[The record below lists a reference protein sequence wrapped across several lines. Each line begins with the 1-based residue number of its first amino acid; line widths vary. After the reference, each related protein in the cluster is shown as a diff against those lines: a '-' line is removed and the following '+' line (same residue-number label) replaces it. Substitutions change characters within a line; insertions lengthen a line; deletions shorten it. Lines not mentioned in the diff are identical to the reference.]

1 MSGILSTSSSALIA
15 FQRALAT
22 ISHNVANVGTDG
34 YSRQRVEL
42 ANRIGA
48 PNGSG
53 FNGAGVQVTTVRRMV
68 DEFNAGRLL
77 FSGSELGRLTELSR
91 LANRVDATFTDAGT
105 SLTQS
110 WSGFFDAAQAVSTDP
125 SSISARES
133 YLAAAQTLVTRFR
146 YLDSQLDSLENEVN
160 GRLSAAAD
168 EVNRLSNEIARLNQE
183 VIRQRAASGGQP
195 PNDLL
200 DQRDLLVRKLS
211 EQIGVT
217 TAEQEDGSL
226 NVFTVGGQALVVG
239 NRALQVAAQQ
249 DPFQPQRVNIVL
261 EFQGGA
267 VRLPDSTLGGQI
279 AGLVDFRRDVLD
291 PTSRSVGQLA
301 TSLAHLVNQQ
311 NAQGVD
317 LYGNPGGPIFT
328 QPPITALGAQANT
341 GSGSFTASIANI
353 AALTPNDIQINFD
366 GATFTAR
373 DPRTGASYPV
383 SGTGA
388 PGDPLLVNGLALV
401 LGGTP
406 NAGDSFLIQPT
417 AGAAGRLNLA
427 LTDPRGIAAAAPVRT
442 AAAVGNLGDARP
454 ALSVVNRNDPALG
467 TPVDIV
473 FIDANNYTVNGGA
486 PIPWTQGDVISVN
499 GWELRLEPPPAPGDS
514 FTVRA
519 TGANSSDN
527 ANARALAQLDDA
539 LRLNG
544 GIGTLNETL
553 RGMVS
558 SIGGAARG
566 AEFSL
571 EGQQAVQAQLEQ
583 VRLSESGVNLDEEAA
598 NLLRFQQAYQAAAQM
613 INTADTIFQ
622 SLLSAVAR

>member
-53 FNGAGVQVTTVRRMV
+53 FNGAGVQITTVRRLV
-68 DEFNAGRLL
+68 DEFNTGRLL
-77 FSGSELGRLTELSR
+77 FSSAELGRLTELSR

-125 SSISARES
+125 SSTSARES
-133 YLAAAQTLVTRFR
+133 YLAAAQTLATRFR
-146 YLDSQLDSLENEVN
+146 YLDSQLDSMENEVN
-160 GRLSAAAD
+160 GRLEAAAN
-168 EVNRLSNEIARLNQE
+168 EVNRLSGEIARLNQE
-183 VIRQRAASGGQP
+183 IIRQRAASGGQP

-200 DQRDLLVRKLS
+200 DQRDLLVNKLS

-226 NVFTVGGQALVVG
+226 NVFTLGGQGLVVG
-239 NRALQVAAQQ
+239 ARALQVAAEQ
-249 DPFQPQRVNIVL
+249 DPFEPQRVNIVL
-261 EFQGGA
+261 EFQGGT
-267 VRLPDSTLGGQI
+267 VRLPDSSLGGQI

-301 TSLAHLVNQQ
+301 SGLAFLVNQQ

-317 LYGNPGGPIFT
+317 LYGNPGGPIFS
-328 QPPITALGAQANT
+328 QPPITALGAQGNT

-353 AALTPNDIQINFD
+353 AQLSPNDIRIDFD
-366 GATFTAR
+366 GASFSAR
-373 DPRTGASYPV
+373 DPRTGAVFPV

-401 LGGTP
+401 LSGAP
-406 NAGDSFLIQPT
+406 NAGDSFLVQPT
-417 AGAAGRLNLA
+417 AGAAGRLNVVM
-427 LTDPRGIAAAAPVRT
+427 TDPRAVAAAAPVRS

-454 ALSVVNRNDPALG
+454 ALTVVNRNDPALG

-473 FIDANNYTVNGGA
+473 FLDANTYTVNGGA
-486 PIPWTQGDVISVN
+486 PIAWSQGDVIAVN
-499 GWELRLEPPPAPGDS
+499 GWELRLEPPPAPGDR

-527 ANARALAQLDDA
+527 TNARALAQIDDA

-583 VRLSESGVNLDEEAA
+583 VRQSESGVNLDEEAA

-613 INTADTIFQ
+613 INTADTVFQ
-622 SLLSAVAR
+622 SLLAAVQR

>member
-1 MSGILSTSSSALIA
+1 MSGILSTSSSALLA

-22 ISHNVANVGTDG
+22 VSHNVANVGTEG

-53 FNGAGVQVTTVRRMV
+53 FAGAGVQVTTIRRLV
-68 DEFNAGRLL
+68 DEFNSGRLL
-77 FSGSELGRLTELSR
+77 FSSAELGRLSELSR
-91 LANRVDATFTDAGT
+91 LANRVDASFTDAGT
-105 SLTQS
+105 SLTAG
-110 WSGFFDAAQAVSTDP
+110 WSEFFDATQAISTDP

-133 YLAAAQTLVTRFR
+133 YLAAADSLASRFR
-146 YLDSQLDSLENEVN
+146 YLNSQLDSLDREVN
-160 GRLSAAAD
+160 GRLGAAAQ
-168 EVNRLSNEIARLNQE
+168 EVNRLTGEVARLNQE
-183 VIRQRAASGGQP
+183 IIRQRAASGGQP

-200 DQRDLLVRKLS
+200 DQRDLLINRLS

-226 NVFTVGGQALVVG
+226 NVFTQGGQALVVG
-239 NRALQVAAQQ
+239 ARSLQVSTQQ
-249 DPFQPQRVNIVL
+249 DPFQPQRVNLVL

-267 VRLPDSTLGGQI
+267 VRLPEASLGGEI
-279 AGLVDFRRDVLD
+279 AGLLEFRREVLD
-291 PTSRSVGQLA
+291 PTSRSIGQLA
-301 TSLAHLVNQQ
+301 TSLAFLVNQQ

-317 LYGNPGGPIFT
+317 LYGAPGEPIFS
-328 QPPITALGAQANT
+328 QPAIPSLPGQNNT
-341 GSGSFTASIANI
+341 GGATLAASIA
-353 AALTPNDIQINFD
+353 DITAISGSDIEINFD
-366 GATFTAR
+366 GAVFTAR
-373 DPRTGASYPV
+373 DPLTGATFPI
-383 SGTGA
+383 SGTGT

-401 LGGTP
+401 LNGAP

-417 AGAAGRLNLA
+417 AGAAGRLNVVM
-427 LTDPRGIAAAAPVRT
+427 TDPRGIAAAGPVQV
-442 AAAVGNLGDARP
+442 AASVANIGDSVAR
-454 ALSVVNRNDPALG
+454 LSVVDRNDPALG
-467 TPVDIV
+467 TPVDIQ
-473 FIDANNYTVNGGA
+473 FIDANTYTVNAGPPIAWA
-486 PIPWTQGDVISVN
+486 PGDVIAVN

-514 FTVRA
+514 FSISP

-527 ANARALAQLDDA
+527 ANALVLAQLDDA

-571 EGQQAVQAQLEQ
+571 QGQQAIQAQLEQ
-583 VRLSESGVNLDEEAA
+583 VRESESGVNLDEEAA
-598 NLLRFQQAYQAAAQM
+598 NLLRFQQAYQAAAQL
-613 INTADTIFQ
+613 INTADTLFQ
-622 SLLSAVAR
+622 SLIAAVQR